1 MSEFESQDIESIVIS
16 LRGKIDTAKVRAQK
30 WKDKSLQQKD
40 TIESLKEIQEQLRDN
55 VSSLE
60 DKIESLE
67 SDLHDRNMQI
77 SDLKDTSEYDEA
89 LQDLRGENSKLKKK
103 MNKLNTDNQREILK
117 RDTEL
122 DRIRASLEDYKERY
136 KEIRDDNKELRKNL
150 KV

>member
-16 LRGKIDTAKVRAQK
+16 LRGKIDIAKVRAQK

-40 TIESLKEIQEQLRDN
+40 IIESQKEIQEQLRDN
-55 VSSLE
+55 IQALE
-60 DKIESLE
+60 DKIETLE

-77 SDLKDTSEYDEA
+77 SDLKDTSEYDDA
-89 LQDLRGENSKLKKK
+89 LQDLRGENNKLKKK
-103 MNKLNTDNQREILK
+103 VNKLNTDNQREILK

-122 DRIRASLEDYKERY
+122 DRIKASLEDYKERY
-136 KEIRDDNKELRKNL
+136 KEIRDDNKELRKNQ